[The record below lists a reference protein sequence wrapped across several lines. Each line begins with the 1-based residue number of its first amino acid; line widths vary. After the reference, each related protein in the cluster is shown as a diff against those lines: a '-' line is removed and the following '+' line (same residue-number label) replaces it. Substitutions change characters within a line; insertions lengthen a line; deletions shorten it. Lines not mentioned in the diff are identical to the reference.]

1 MVFREILAALC
12 RHMSEKKMKSITFNA
27 FFDLC
32 VGEMIIHDEN
42 QLHQNL
48 REVIDHR
55 ILKEIRKENIIEYEI
70 TDLKNLSSEL
80 EKDLG
85 KS

>member
-1 MVFREILAALC
+1 MT
-12 RHMSEKKMKSITFNA
+12 EKKEKSITFNG

-55 ILKEIRKENIIEYEI
+55 ILKEVRRENVIEYEVM
-70 TDLKNLSSEL
+70 DLKNLSIEL

-85 KS
+85 KPI